1 MWAKRSK
8 ERGLGWVERGKGWGV
23 VGGDSNE
30 KGKVTVVRLVV
41 GGDSNKKGKVTVVRW
56 LKRNMFTCS

>member
-8 ERGLGWVERGKGWGV
+8 ERGLGWVERGKGWGGGG

-30 KGKVTVVRLVV
+30 KGKVTVVRVV
-41 GGDSNKKGKVTVVRW
+41 VVERE
-56 LKRNMFTCS
+56 